1 MPIMIQ
7 VVTIVCYAIVVTI
20 HTIYN
25 AANLLKIG
33 KHLRGVE
40 YH

>member
-1 MPIMIQ
+1 MPLLLTSCSLIMIQ
-7 VVTIVCYAIVVTI
+7 VANNYT
-20 HTIYN
+20 HYN